1 MEKIVVIFNDNNNN
15 NYNYNY
21 IIIIIIIII
30 IIRSELKTGIAFADI
45 GLELC
50 IFRENNGSLWIY
62 LSFSIPNE

>member
-21 IIIIIIIII
+21 IIIIIIII

-50 IFRENNGSLWIY
+50 IFRENNGSL
-62 LSFSIPNE
+62 

>member
-21 IIIIIIIII
+21 IIIIIII

-50 IFRENNGSLWIY
+50 IFRENNGSL
-62 LSFSIPNE
+62 

>member
-1 MEKIVVIFNDNNNN
+1 MEKIVVIFNENNNN

-30 IIRSELKTGIAFADI
+30 IRSELKTCIAFADI

-50 IFRENNGSLWIY
+50 IFRENNGSL
-62 LSFSIPNE
+62 

>member
-21 IIIIIIIII
+21 IIIIIIII
-30 IIRSELKTGIAFADI
+30 RSELKTGIAFAYI

-50 IFRENNGSLWIY
+50 IFRENNGSL
-62 LSFSIPNE
+62 